1 MGNIAEALLK
11 EGLAKCVDWSI
22 SKVNI
27 LEIHINSAQVGQKL
41 KKFCSD
47 ENTSRLFDIYI

>member
-27 LEIHINSAQVGQKL
+27 LEILKFRPGWTEAKQILLWRKYESAL
-41 KKFCSD
+41 S
-47 ENTSRLFDIYI
+47 YI